1 MIKEAGD
8 FACYLPASNEAG
20 LWGVSLRAGGRI
32 THAPGDAYPPKGHPA
47 DHAFE
52 WEHGRV
58 LGAWQVVWIER
69 GAGEFASRRGGAG
82 ERVTQGDVIFITP
95 GQWHRYRP
103 AAKTGWREHW
113 IELEGAVPARL
124 TEAGLLPA
132 NCAVLR
138 GLEPGALGA
147 SIAGLHEGF
156 DSAGAAESAAGGL
169 GLLGLLVEG
178 MRRHGQDEAPL
189 VRAVRRA
196 ERILAERLGE
206 TPDLPAL
213 ARELGVGYAGFRR
226 EFKRRTGLAPGQY
239 LMRLRLERAQRLLGA
254 TPATLEAVSE
264 AVGFSSAFHLSAAF
278 KARFGVAPKVWRKGQ
293 NAG

>member
-1 MIKEAGD
+1 MNRKTAD
-8 FACYLPASNEAG
+8 FARYLPATNEAG
-20 LWGVSLRAGGRI
+20 LWGVGVRAGGRI
-32 THAPGDAYPPKGHPA
+32 THAPGEAYPPTGHPA

-69 GAGEFASRRGGAG
+69 GAGEFAARRGGAT
-82 ERVTQGDVIFITP
+82 ERVEAGEVIFITP

-103 AAKTGWREHW
+103 AADTGWREHW
-113 IELEGAVPARL
+113 VELEGSVPARL

-132 NCAVLR
+132 QCGVLR
-138 GLEPGALGA
+138 GLDAGALGA
-147 SIAGLHEGF
+147 AIAGLHAGF
-156 DSAGAAESAAGGL
+156 DAASAAESAAGGL
-169 GLLGLLVEG
+169 GLLGLLAETG
-178 MRRHGQDEAPL
+178 RRHDRDEAPL
-189 VRAVRRA
+189 VRAVRKA

-226 EFKRRTGLAPGQY
+226 EFKRRTGMAPGQY
-239 LMRLRLERAQRLLGA
+239 LLRLRLERAQRLLGA

-278 KARFGVAPKVWRKGQ
+278 KARFGVAPKVWRKGL
-293 NAG
+293 NAV